1 MKYGGDTEDLR
12 TTFLKFSLW
21 NLICKGILNHTK
33 FNSKDL
39 IVVMGF
45 FYGKFEKSSRL
56 YWLVILTVAFL
67 HIKSAGLQG
76 MTLKIWDFPRW
87 LEPGETVDRFSWI
100 TKKIK
105 EFEQNNPGI
114 KVELTKLTWSRGHE
128 KLKIA
133 ALGGNNPDIAPGTIP
148 LLFIKENLIQP
159 IDEFLSPKDKKD
171 YLTAALDAFTYE
183 NKIYGWPWYMS
194 GQLLFINNDLF
205 RDARVR
211 PPENGTWTNQEFV
224 DKMLQIKKYIDNTNK
239 DGIALSQQGYYPLGL
254 YFQKNE
260 TANFPFLM
268 SHGGRFIS
276 EEQKFVGNNPEM
288 LKGFSWLKKLKNQG
302 IIPPDSGG
310 RTMQDIW
317 TAFAR
322 EHRIAVAAFG
332 LWGIKGLTQKF
343 PMNFSVVNY
352 PAAEGVESKP
362 FVAIS
367 GFYVFKNKNKE
378 RVKMAM
384 KLAAFLTS
392 GEQQKALEKYS
403 QFPTRLSTGNIYQ
416 GDPHMSAA
424 LKIFQNGRT
433 VFNDSRWP
441 QIDEEIEYGIQRT
454 LLGRTTAKEAM
465 NRAEKSV
472 KRVLGAQSGSIKED
486 LNKGSMFGR
495 IVLFLAF
502 LAITF
507 AIFSKQTHLIMIVPA
522 LSIIGLFLF
531 YPLADAFIIAFRNYR
546 IGEVGGFTFAN
557 FTRAL
562 TDPKFTKAC
571 FNTVLYSCVVVPANT
586 FTALIVASLIYALHG
601 KAKSF
606 FRGAYYLPG
615 VASVV
620 VLTMVWRWIFNTEVG
635 LANTILKWFELQ
647 PVGWLTDPDIAFWS
661 VIATGVFKSPG
672 GAMLIYL
679 ASMANIP
686 GSLYESAELEGAG
699 PFAKWWHITVPLL
712 RGTTSFLMITGT
724 ITALQVFAQVLMLT
738 DGGPGISTEV
748 VVHRVY
754 TSAFRDFDFGLS
766 AAMALILFLAILL
779 ITIFQRKFTNKEVE
793 YLA

>member
-1 MKYGGDTEDLR
+1 
-12 TTFLKFSLW
+12 
-21 NLICKGILNHTK
+21 
-33 FNSKDL
+33 
-39 IVVMGF
+39 
-45 FYGKFEKSSRL
+45 
-56 YWLVILTVAFL
+56 
-67 HIKSAGLQG
+67 
-76 MTLKIWDFPRW
+76 
-87 LEPGETVDRFSWI
+87 
-100 TKKIK
+100 
-105 EFEQNNPGI
+105 
-114 KVELTKLTWSRGHE
+114 
-128 KLKIA
+128 
-133 ALGGNNPDIAPGTIP
+133 
-148 LLFIKENLIQP
+148 
-159 IDEFLSPKDKKD
+159 
-171 YLTAALDAFTYE
+171 
-183 NKIYGWPWYMS
+183 MS
-194 GQLLFINNDLF
+194 GQLLFINNELF
-205 RDARVR
+205 HEARVR
-211 PPENGTWTNQEFV
+211 PPKNGSWTNQEFEQ
-224 DKMLQIKKYIDNTNK
+224 KMLKIKKYIDTTSK
-239 DGIALSQQGYYPLGL
+239 DGTPLSKQGYFPLGL

-268 SHGGRFIS
+268 SYGGKFIS
-276 EEQKFVGNNPEM
+276 EEQKFVGDRPEM
-288 LKGFSWLKKLKNQG
+288 IKGFKWIEELKKQG

-322 EHRIAVAAFG
+322 EHRIAAAAFG

-352 PAAEGVESKP
+352 PSAEGVKSQP
-362 FVAIS
+362 YVAIS
-367 GFYVFKNKNKE
+367 GFYVFRNKNKD
-378 RVKMAM
+378 RLKMAM
-384 KLAAFLTS
+384 KFARFLTS
-392 GEQQKALEKYS
+392 GQQQKALEKYS
-403 QFPTRLSTGNIYQ
+403 QFPTRRSTGNIYQ

-441 QIDEEIEYGIQRT
+441 QIDEEIEYGLQRT
-454 LLGRTTAKEAM
+454 LLDRTTAKEAM
-465 NRAEKSV
+465 NRAKKSV
-472 KRVLGAQSGSIKED
+472 NRILGAQSGSIKED

-502 LAITF
+502 LAIIF
-507 AIFSKQTHLIMIVPA
+507 AFLSKQTHLIMIVPA

-546 IGEVGGFTFAN
+546 IGEVGGFTLAN

-562 TDPKFTKAC
+562 TDPKFVKAC
-571 FNTVLYSCVVVPANT
+571 TNTVLYSCVVVPANT
-586 FTALIVASLIYALHG
+586 FTALIVASLIYSLHG

-635 LANTILKWFELQ
+635 LANTILRWFEFQ

-699 PFAKWWHITVPLL
+699 PFEKWWHITVPLL